1 MITRKEFTEQVER
14 LIIGNRTDVMSAILK
29 VCEVNNVEPEGAKRL
44 LSVPLREVS
53 VITMSGEYIGKL
65 VDDKNLNEGVELADP
80 RIIVNGPDGK
90 MGFAKG
96 IAVTGI
102 VNPTNVRIQNYVFMT
117 ETNDDIVNA
126 YTTAVSGITTP
137 KKKKII
143 VNQ

>member
-1 MITRKEFTEQVER
+1 MKKGDI
-14 LIIGNRTDVMSAILK
+14 
-29 VCEVNNVEPEGAKRL
+29 
-44 LSVPLREVS
+44 VS

-65 VDDKNLNEGVELADP
+65 VDDKNGVELSDP

-102 VNPTNVRIQNYVFMT
+102 VNPTSVKIQSYVFMT

-126 YTTAVSGITTP
+126 YNTAVSGIATP

>member
-1 MITRKEFTEQVER
+1 MKKGDI
-14 LIIGNRTDVMSAILK
+14 
-29 VCEVNNVEPEGAKRL
+29 
-44 LSVPLREVS
+44 VS
-53 VITMSGEYIGKL
+53 VITLSGEYIGKL
-65 VDDKNLNEGVELADP
+65 VDDKNGVELEDP

-126 YTTAVSGITTP
+126 YNTAVSGIATP

>member
-1 MITRKEFTEQVER
+1 MKKGDI
-14 LIIGNRTDVMSAILK
+14 
-29 VCEVNNVEPEGAKRL
+29 
-44 LSVPLREVS
+44 VS
-53 VITMSGEYIGKL
+53 VITLSGEYIGKL
-65 VDDKNLNEGVELADP
+65 VDDKNGVELENP

-102 VNPTNVRIQNYVFMT
+102 VNPTSVRIQSYVFMT
-117 ETNDDIVNA
+117 ETNDDIVSA

>member
-1 MITRKEFTEQVER
+1 MNKGDI
-14 LIIGNRTDVMSAILK
+14 
-29 VCEVNNVEPEGAKRL
+29 
-44 LSVPLREVS
+44 VS

-65 VDDKNLNEGVELADP
+65 VDDKNGVELENP

-102 VNPTNVRIQNYVFMT
+102 VNPTSVRIQSYVFMT

>member
-1 MITRKEFTEQVER
+1 MKKGDI
-14 LIIGNRTDVMSAILK
+14 
-29 VCEVNNVEPEGAKRL
+29 
-44 LSVPLREVS
+44 VS

-65 VDDKNLNEGVELADP
+65 VDDKNGVELENP

-102 VNPTNVRIQNYVFMT
+102 VNPTSVRIQSYVFMT
-117 ETNDDIVNA
+117 ETNDDIVSA

>member
-1 MITRKEFTEQVER
+1 MKKGDI
-14 LIIGNRTDVMSAILK
+14 
-29 VCEVNNVEPEGAKRL
+29 
-44 LSVPLREVS
+44 VS
-53 VITMSGEYIGKL
+53 VITLSGEYIGKL
-65 VDDKNLNEGVELADP
+65 VDDKNGVELEDP

-102 VNPTNVRIQNYVFMT
+102 VNPTSVKIQSYVFMT

-126 YTTAVSGITTP
+126 YNTAVSGIATP

>member
-1 MITRKEFTEQVER
+1 MKKGDI
-14 LIIGNRTDVMSAILK
+14 
-29 VCEVNNVEPEGAKRL
+29 
-44 LSVPLREVS
+44 VS

-126 YTTAVSGITTP
+126 YNTAVSGIATP

>member
-1 MITRKEFTEQVER
+1 MKKGDI
-14 LIIGNRTDVMSAILK
+14 
-29 VCEVNNVEPEGAKRL
+29 
-44 LSVPLREVS
+44 VS
-53 VITMSGEYIGKL
+53 VITLSGEYIGKL
-65 VDDKNLNEGVELADP
+65 VDDKNGVELENP

-102 VNPTNVRIQNYVFMT
+102 VNPTSVRIQCYVFMT
-117 ETNDDIVNA
+117 ETNDDIVSA